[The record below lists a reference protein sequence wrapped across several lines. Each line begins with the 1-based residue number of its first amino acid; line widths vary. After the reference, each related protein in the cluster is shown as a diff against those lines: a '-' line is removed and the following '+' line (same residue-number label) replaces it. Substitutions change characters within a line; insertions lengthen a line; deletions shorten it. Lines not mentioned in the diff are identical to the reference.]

1 MGRAQLKLVQ
11 WLEIQPFGVPHA
23 GNIDRSLH
31 KLAANGIVPYVEK
44 TNELLFNSQ
53 TYWWYTLPEN
63 WLSAF
68 QTTFPWMKPLD
79 PKEWATIEKACRAV
93 RQELANPTKPLP
105 SLARPAQHH
114 EDVFVLCQGLLQ
126 GTYEALTDLAVANA
140 AEAKQVGF
148 GAA

>member
-1 MGRAQLKLVQ
+1 MQGDPHRAYTNMGRAQLKLVQ

-31 KLAANGIVPYVEK
+31 QLAANGIVPYVEK

-68 QTTFPWMKPLD
+68 QTTFPQMKPVD
-79 PKEWATIEKACRAV
+79 PKEWAAIEKACSSSAAGAG
-93 RQELANPTKPLP
+93 QSDEAPA
-105 SLARPAQHH
+105 LARPARPAPRGRLH
-114 EDVFVLCQGLLQ
+114 VVS
-126 GTYEALTDLAVANA
+126 GTA
-140 AEAKQVGF
+140 AR
-148 GAA
+148 